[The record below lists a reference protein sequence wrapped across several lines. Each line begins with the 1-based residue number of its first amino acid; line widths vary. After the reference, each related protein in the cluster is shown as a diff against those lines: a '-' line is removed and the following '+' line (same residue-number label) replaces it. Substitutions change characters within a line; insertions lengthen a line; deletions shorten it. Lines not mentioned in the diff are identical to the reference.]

1 MIREMLL
8 QGFNDLPTQ
17 CPSCTGPLAITRLT
31 CPACGTEVGGAF
43 SLGRLAGLREPHAS
57 LLELFLRV
65 RGNVKKMER
74 TLGLSYPTVRARLEE
89 ALAAAGLEE
98 DEPLAPMAR
107 PEPELSHRRTAI
119 LASLEHG
126 EITPREA
133 ADRLR
138 DLQDG
143 KAG

>member
-1 MIREMLL
+1 MLL
-8 QGFNDLPTQ
+8 QGFNDLPIQ

-31 CPACGTEVGGAF
+31 CPACGTEVGGGF
-43 SLGRLAGLREPHAS
+43 SLSRLAGLREPHAS
-57 LLELFLRV
+57 VLELFLRA
-65 RGNVKKMER
+65 RGNMKEMER

-89 ALAAAGLEE
+89 ALTAAGLDR
-98 DEPLAPMAR
+98 DEPLAPMTR
-107 PEPELSHRRTAI
+107 PELELPRRRAAI

-126 EITPREA
+126 EISPGEA

-138 DLQDG
+138 DLQEG